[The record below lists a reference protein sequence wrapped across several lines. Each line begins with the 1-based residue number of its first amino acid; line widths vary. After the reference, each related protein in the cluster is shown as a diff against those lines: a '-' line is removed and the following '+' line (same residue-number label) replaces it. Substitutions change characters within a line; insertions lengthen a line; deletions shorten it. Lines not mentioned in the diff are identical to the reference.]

1 MAQPVVQPVISLYA
15 WYELLVVGL
24 HESNMLNSNRKMS
37 VYTVQPVVKPEPVWQ
52 LAASCIQTFSCW
64 TDQLYN
70 RLYYEN
76 VVLWGPQTS
85 WVVTGNACTQASL
98 DEPTQSV
105 VMHRTE
111 PSRLQ
116 SLALQLAEKM
126 ASLVDQ
132 NERTLE
138 VKTSGLGYFNYQ
150 RPGSSHSVFCW
161 LDRY

>member
-1 MAQPVVQPVISLYA
+1 
-15 WYELLVVGL
+15 
-24 HESNMLNSNRKMS
+24 MLS
-37 VYTVQPVVKPEPVWQ
+37 V
-52 LAASCIQTFSCW
+52 
-64 TDQLYN
+64 
-70 RLYYEN
+70 
-76 VVLWGPQTS
+76 
-85 WVVTGNACTQASL
+85 QASL

-138 VKTSGLGYFNYQ
+138 VKTSGLSYFNYQ
-150 RPGSSHSVFCW
+150 RPGTSLLLPPHVITFVSCLIVWTAGATPCRVQDSYTGVQGIEQFGTSIPGRRLQLGQRRHSPITFSRLCHLYCTEDKDTSRRGLRTVQSATKDTF
-161 LDRY
+161 D

>member
-1 MAQPVVQPVISLYA
+1 MCKQS
-15 WYELLVVGL
+15 YEA
-24 HESNMLNSNRKMS
+24 SNPA
-37 VYTVQPVVKPEPVWQ
+37 VTVCV
-52 LAASCIQTFSCW
+52 
-64 TDQLYN
+64 
-70 RLYYEN
+70 
-76 VVLWGPQTS
+76 
-85 WVVTGNACTQASL
+85 QASL

-138 VKTSGLGYFNYQ
+138 VKTTGLGYFNYQ
-150 RPGSSHSVFCW
+150 RPGSITRANTVITH
-161 LDRY
+161 Y

>member
-1 MAQPVVQPVISLYA
+1 MTFAALQ
-15 WYELLVVGL
+15 GL
-24 HESNMLNSNRKMS
+24 RNQKMNFMTFQDPWEPWFA
-37 VYTVQPVVKPEPVWQ
+37 VYRQSSKH
-52 LAASCIQTFSCW
+52 S
-64 TDQLYN
+64 YN
-70 RLYYEN
+70 EDHG
-76 VVLWGPQTS
+76 V
-85 WVVTGNACTQASL
+85 CMQASL

-126 ASLVDQ
+126 ANLVDQ

-150 RPGSSHSVFCW
+150 RPGS
-161 LDRY
+161 

>member
-1 MAQPVVQPVISLYA
+1 VNA
-15 WYELLVVGL
+15 
-24 HESNMLNSNRKMS
+24 S
-37 VYTVQPVVKPEPVWQ
+37 V
-52 LAASCIQTFSCW
+52 CI
-64 TDQLYN
+64 
-70 RLYYEN
+70 
-76 VVLWGPQTS
+76 
-85 WVVTGNACTQASL
+85 QASL

-150 RPGSSHSVFCW
+150 RPGISYAHRERKYAEIY
-161 LDRY
+161 DK

>member
-1 MAQPVVQPVISLYA
+1 M
-15 WYELLVVGL
+15 
-24 HESNMLNSNRKMS
+24 
-37 VYTVQPVVKPEPVWQ
+37 
-52 LAASCIQTFSCW
+52 
-64 TDQLYN
+64 TD
-70 RLYYEN
+70 
-76 VVLWGPQTS
+76 VCVC
-85 WVVTGNACTQASL
+85 VQASL

-138 VKTSGLGYFNYQ
+138 VKTTGLGYFNYQ
-150 RPGSSHSVFCW
+150 RPGSCHVHGFSSARVNFFLNSAIRTVITTSCVNSLFQLNLFKFKYEH
-161 LDRY
+161 DHT